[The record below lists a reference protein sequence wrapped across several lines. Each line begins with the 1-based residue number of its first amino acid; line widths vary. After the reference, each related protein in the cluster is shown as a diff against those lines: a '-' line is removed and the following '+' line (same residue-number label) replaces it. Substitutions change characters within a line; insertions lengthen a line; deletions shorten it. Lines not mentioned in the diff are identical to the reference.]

1 MSKII
6 EKIKS
11 LKASTKIRTILQ
23 ILAYVNQLIALLG
36 NTTFANNV
44 AYQWISF
51 AFTVVITALS
61 YWYNNDWSKAAQVCG
76 DIFDMLKDGK
86 ITADELSAFIAKYK
100 SSNTSST
107 DVTVDSKSEDN
118 AKKD

>member
-1 MSKII
+1 MKKII

-23 ILAYVNQLIALLG
+23 ILAYANQLVALLG
-36 NTTFANNV
+36 NTTFASNI

-86 ITADELSAFIAKYK
+86 ITYDELSAFIAKYK
-100 SSNTSST
+100 STSTTNTT
-107 DVTVDSKSEDN
+107 AVDTKTSEDTT
-118 AKKD
+118 KKE